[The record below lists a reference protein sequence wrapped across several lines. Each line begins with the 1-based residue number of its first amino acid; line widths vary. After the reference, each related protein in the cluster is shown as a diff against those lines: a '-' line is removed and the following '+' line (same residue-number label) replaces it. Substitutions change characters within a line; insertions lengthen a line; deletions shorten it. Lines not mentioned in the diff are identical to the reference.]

1 MLTLSITI
9 SGKVQG
15 VFFRQSTKEIAIAIG
30 ILGQVQ
36 NLADGSVNIV
46 ATGSKE
52 QLDRLV
58 NWCRKGPEKA
68 SVKEIEIK
76 EITSQ
81 HFEIFSIIRRH

>member
-15 VFFRQSTKEIAIAIG
+15 VYFRQSTKEMANAIG
-30 ILGQVQ
+30 LMGQVQ

-58 NWCRKGPEKA
+58 DWCRKGPEKA

-76 EITSQ
+76 EITLQ
-81 HFEIFSIIRRH
+81 QFETFSIIRRH